1 MPVLL
6 KSEYYPSTYSTEYK
20 KKFIMHKKVIS
31 MFFIFFFCRDMHAHQ
46 CGEQFEG
53 LCTEMMS
60 IDGETLLRFLRN
72 VTFEGKTNVPF

>member
-1 MPVLL
+1 
-6 KSEYYPSTYSTEYK
+6 
-20 KKFIMHKKVIS
+20 
-31 MFFIFFFCRDMHAHQ
+31 MHAHQ

-72 VTFEGKTNVPF
+72 VTFEGKTNVPFFFREIEILSSK

>member
-1 MPVLL
+1 MPSIL
-6 KSEYYPSTYSTEYK
+6 PTERVQK
-20 KKFIMHKKVIS
+20 NKFMHKKVHLYV
-31 MFFIFFFCRDMHAHQ
+31 FFIFFFCRDMHAHQ

-72 VTFEGKTNVPF
+72 VSFEGKTNVPF